1 MAKRRRICTLWIY
14 VVMMGILGNCNG
26 QTPGNTMKNIDR
38 LPAVAGTFYPAD
50 ADELRDM
57 MDSLFKGLE
66 PLSKEQPLAVI
77 VPHAGYVFSAGVA
90 AKAISQIDRDAQF
103 ERVFLIGS
111 SHTMHFDGS
120 SVYTQGDFITPLGKV
135 EVDALAEQL
144 CDKYSFISSNPQ
156 PHMTEH
162 CLEVELPLLQ
172 YWLNKPF
179 KIVPIV
185 IGGYTEKTS
194 KKLAE
199 TLEPYFNSNN
209 LFVIST
215 DFSHYPKYVDAVM
228 SDSTMAEAI
237 ISNSSQKFLQAKS
250 ELENKGISNLATAVC
265 GWTSVL
271 TLLDITEKL
280 EGITIKKIE
289 YKNSGDSRY
298 GGDDRVVGY
307 NGMCVYQEKKS
318 QSSLSE
324 SDKEKLLALAR
335 QTITDYVHKKEIKD
349 PDAKDFKGAA
359 SMLAGAFVTLHEN
372 GKLRGCIGTFRAE
385 QPLYK
390 TVQSMAIS
398 SAFAD
403 SRFEPVS
410 TDEVPSLH
418 IEISVLT
425 PMQKIN
431 SIDEIVLGKHGI
443 YIRKGGNSG
452 VFLPQVAT
460 EQKWTKEQFLG
471 YCSRDKAYIGW
482 DGWRDADIYVFESII
497 FEEAK

>member
-1 MAKRRRICTLWIY
+1 MAKKRRICTLWIY
-14 VVMMGILGNCNG
+14 VVMVGILGNCNG
-26 QTPGNTMKNIDR
+26 QTPGNTMKKIDR
-38 LPAVAGTFYPAD
+38 QPAVAGTFYPAD
-50 ADELRDM
+50 ADGLRSM
-57 MDSLFKGLE
+57 LDSMFKGLKPE
-66 PLSKEQPLAVI
+66 TKEQPLAVI

-90 AKAISQIDRDAQF
+90 AKAISQIDREASFDRIF
-103 ERVFLIGS
+103 IIGS

-120 SVYTQGDFITPLGKV
+120 SVYTQGDFITPFGKV

-144 CDKYSFISSNPQ
+144 CEKHSFISSNPQ
-156 PHMTEH
+156 PHAREH

-172 YWLNKPF
+172 YWLKKPF

-199 TLEPYFNSNN
+199 ALEPYFNSNN

-215 DFSHYPKYVDAVM
+215 DFSHYPKYADAVM
-228 SDSTMAEAI
+228 SDGIMAEAI
-237 ISNSSQKFLQAKS
+237 VSNSSRKFL
-250 ELENKGISNLATAVC
+250 LEKEALESKGISNLATAVC

-271 TLLDITEKL
+271 TLLYITEKL
-280 EGITIKKIE
+280 EGITIKKID
-289 YKNSGDSRY
+289 YKNSGDSPY
-298 GGDDRVVGY
+298 GGNDKVVGY
-307 NGMCVYQEKKS
+307 NAICVYQENKQPS
-318 QSSLSE
+318 PLSD
-324 SDKEKLLALAR
+324 SDKKKLLTLAR
-335 QTITDYVHKKEIKD
+335 KTITDYANKIEIKD
-349 PDAKDFKGAA
+349 PDAKDFEGGA
-359 SMLAGAFVTLHEN
+359 SMLAGAFVTLHKN
-372 GKLRGCIGTFRAE
+372 GKLRGCIGTFRAD

-390 TVQSMAIS
+390 TVQSIAIS

-410 TDEVPSLH
+410 AEEVPSLH

-425 PMQKIN
+425 PMRKIN

-443 YIRKGGNSG
+443 YIRKGSSSG

-471 YCSRDKAYIGW
+471 YCARDKAYIGW
-482 DGWRDADIYVFESII
+482 DGWRDAEIYVFESII